1 MTEGQGGIT
10 DDTQMKLFTAEGLIR
25 AVVRGLARGICA
37 PEGVVHHAP
46 LRWHR
51 TQGGV
56 PRMEIRDRDLAQCH
70 GLARHPA
77 TPRRRCRNLSA
88 DTAPMLVGQ
97 YKMVGTP
104 HVSGNAASI
113 EYPEALCAYLWEGD
127 RELDADRLKRI

>member
-1 MTEGQGGIT
+1 MGEALGVEIEFWKLKQIRTRFPGGRRSCRRMTEGQGGIN
-10 DDTQMKLFTAEGLIR
+10 DDTQMTLSTAEGLIR
-25 AVVRGLARGICA
+25 ALVRRLAGGICA

-88 DTAPMLVGQ
+88 DTAPMLVG
-97 YKMVGTP
+97 
-104 HVSGNAASI
+104 
-113 EYPEALCAYLWEGD
+113 
-127 RELDADRLKRI
+127 